1 MLLAVCGGRG
11 AAQLAPK
18 GAGNMA
24 FQVSTTAFPEQGN
37 IPKKH
42 TCDGEDVSPALSWRD
57 LPAGTQALA
66 LIADDPDAPVG
77 TFTHWVLYDL
87 SPSARELAEGL
98 PKKPELP
105 DGARQGQND
114 FRRVGYNGP
123 CPPPGK
129 PHRYYFKVYALGVK
143 LGLKAGASRKDVE
156 RAMQGHVLGQAQTWG
171 KYGR

>member
-1 MLLAVCGGRG
+1 
-11 AAQLAPK
+11 
-18 GAGNMA
+18 MA

-37 IPKKH
+37 IPKKY
-42 TCDGEDVSPALSWRD
+42 TCDGEDVSPALSWTG
-57 LPAGTQALA
+57 LPAGTLALA

-87 SPSARELAEGL
+87 GASAHEVAEGL

-114 FRRVGYNGP
+114 FRQVGYNGP

-129 PHRYYFKVYALGVK
+129 PHRYYFKLYALNAK
-143 LGLKAGASRKDVE
+143 LGLKAGASRKEVE
-156 RAMQGHVLGQAQTWG
+156 RAMQGHVIAETQVMG
-171 KYGR
+171 KYGRQR